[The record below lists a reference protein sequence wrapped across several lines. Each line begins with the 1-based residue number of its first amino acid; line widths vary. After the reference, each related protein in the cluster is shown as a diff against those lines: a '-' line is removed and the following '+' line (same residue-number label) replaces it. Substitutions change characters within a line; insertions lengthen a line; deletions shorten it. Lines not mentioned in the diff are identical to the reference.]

1 MGKMALTKPVGKK
14 KILWRAQFHM
24 YIYIY
29 LVGEKLHN
37 ICSISLIST
46 LVSTYAF
53 KCVLRESSGLSLF
66 KCAFESDRI

>member
-1 MGKMALTKPVGKK
+1 MALTKPVGKK
-14 KILWRAQFHM
+14 KKNIMASSIP
-24 YIYIY
+24 YVYIY